1 MELEDFTQECWYS
14 QNYFSPPLLCI
25 PSSRSHLKAG
35 YLFSRSKSLGRI
47 PYVYELEWEGAG
59 LCIGTPSQ
67 GRQLSLLAQVLRDE
81 TMSSGDFLQIRQP
94 WPYRNARLCFHHT
107 SLIVSLSFFLST
119 IHRSNT
125 VCSQQ
130 SVNFLDQQRDIH
142 SAQHSFNISI
152 VFDFPLPLPS
162 SPENNFFLVLI
173 TWTTVKV
180 DVLLHFAGYF
190 LQKRQNR
197 D

>member
-1 MELEDFTQECWYS
+1 MLG
-14 QNYFSPPLLCI
+14 I
-25 PSSRSHLKAG
+25 PSSRSHFKAG

-47 PYVYELEWEGAG
+47 PYVYELEGAG

-67 GRQLSLLAQVLRDE
+67 RRQLSLLAQVLGDE
-81 TMSSGDFLQIRQP
+81 TMSSGDFLQIRHP
-94 WPYRNARLCFHHT
+94 WPYQTAPLRFHHT
-107 SLIVSLSFFLST
+107 SLIVNLSFFLST

-125 VCSQQ
+125 VCSQPC
-130 SVNFLDQQRDIH
+130 VNFLDQQRDIH

-152 VFDFPLPLPS
+152 VFDFPLPLPN

>member
-1 MELEDFTQECWYS
+1 MFTSWSGKVLGCASELPAREDS
-14 QNYFSPPLLCI
+14 
-25 PSSRSHLKAG
+25 
-35 YLFSRSKSLGRI
+35 YLFWHRFSGMRPCL
-47 PYVYELEWEGAG
+47 AG
-59 LCIGTPSQ
+59 N
-67 GRQLSLLAQVLRDE
+67 
-81 TMSSGDFLQIRQP
+81 FLQIQQP
-94 WPYRNARLCFHHT
+94 WPHQSAQLRLHHT
-107 SLIVSLSFFLST
+107 SLVTRLSCFLSS

-142 SAQHSFNISI
+142 FAQHSFTISI
-152 VFDFPLPLPS
+152 VFDFPLPLLT

-180 DVLLHFAGYF
+180 AVFLHSAGYF

-197 D
+197 G

>member
-1 MELEDFTQECWYS
+1 MFMSWNGKVLGCVLELPAREDS
-14 QNYFSPPLLCI
+14 
-25 PSSRSHLKAG
+25 
-35 YLFSRSKSLGRI
+35 YLFWHRFSGMRPCLAGIFSRFDSLGPTKMHSFVFTI
-47 PYVYELEWEGAG
+47 HP
-59 LCIGTPSQ
+59 
-67 GRQLSLLAQVLRDE
+67 
-81 TMSSGDFLQIRQP
+81 
-94 WPYRNARLCFHHT
+94 

-119 IHRSNT
+119 IHRSDT

-142 SAQHSFNISI
+142 FSQHSFNISI

-162 SPENNFFLVLI
+162 SLESDFFLVLI

-180 DVLLHFAGYF
+180 DVLLHFVGYF

-197 D
+197 LTE